1 MDKRERSKW
10 SNPVMW
16 LLVGLPVAS
25 VVFGIGLVV
34 IASRDSND
42 AVVDPVRRTAQMQVV
57 DLGPDALAQ
66 RRKLSA
72 VVRITGDAV
81 EVIPVSGDF
90 DRKAPLRLSLLHPSR
105 SDDDRVLTLA
115 PTETGWRVEQA
126 VGLGNDWNLRLQPLD
141 SSWRI
146 DGRLP
151 KGQQAAR
158 LAPAL
163 KGAG

>member
-72 VVRITGDAV
+72 VVRITGGAV

-105 SDDDRVLTLA
+105 SDDDRVLTQEASL
-115 PTETGWRVEQA
+115 ERQSR
-126 VGLGNDWNLRLQPLD
+126 LGHRH
-141 SSWRI
+141 
-146 DGRLP
+146 
-151 KGQQAAR
+151 
-158 LAPAL
+158 
-163 KGAG
+163 GAGSSCEGSGTPAKSS

>member
-1 MDKRERSKW
+1 MDNRERSKW

-16 LLVGLPVAS
+16 LVVGLPLAS

-34 IASRDSND
+34 IAGRGSND
-42 AVVDPVRRTAQMQVV
+42 AVVDPVRRTAQVQVT
-57 DLGPDALAQ
+57 DIGPDALAQ

-72 VVRITGDAV
+72 VVRVAGDAI
-81 EVIPVSGDF
+81 EVIPVDGDF

-105 SDDDRVLTLA
+105 SSDDRTLTLL

-126 VGLGNDWNLRLQPLD
+126 PGAGNDWNLRLQPLD
-141 SSWRI
+141 GSWRI

-151 KGQQAAR
+151 RGQQAAH